1 MRSSPNIQSTIAI
14 VERSLAEGDLFAAL
28 ATLNASVAYRFTGVY
43 AFEKD
48 LVKSLLMFDRKNP
61 DLRVGADVPWKDSYC
76 MLVAEDGDSYTIED
90 SLTDPRLIDHPK
102 RNSIQCYCAVLLKK
116 PNGEPLG
123 TICHFDLNHI
133 ENSTSKALKDLLAI
147 RPLVE
152 NFLSANRSN
161 PAQSK
166 AGNRRRRIAS

>member
-1 MRSSPNIQSTIAI
+1 MKSSSNIQNTIPI
-14 VERSLAEGDLFAAL
+14 VERALADGDLFAAL
-28 ATLNASVAYRFTGVY
+28 ASLNASVAYRFTGVY
-43 AFEKD
+43 VFEKD

-90 SLTDPRLIDHPK
+90 SLTDPRLTDHPK
-102 RNSIQCYCAVLLKK
+102 RNSIQCYCAVLLEK
-116 PNGEPLG
+116 PSGEPLG

-152 NFLSANRSN
+152 NFLCSANRPN
-161 PAQSK
+161 AAQSK
-166 AGNRRRRIAS
+166 AKQRRIPS